1 MNEQPRLYRA
11 SNLQTESDWREALLE
26 YGHIWFTLDGIFYFV
41 FPEGPHKYGMCLRE
55 DEATGNF
62 PRWEFESEDEFLNAK
77 LFNGKCILE
86 RLDDVMC
93 YES

>member
-1 MNEQPRLYRA
+1 MNKDIKIFKP
-11 SNLQTESDWREALLE
+11 SDLQSKESWLELLE
-26 YGHIWFTLDGIFYFV
+26 TFGHIWFTLDGIFYFV